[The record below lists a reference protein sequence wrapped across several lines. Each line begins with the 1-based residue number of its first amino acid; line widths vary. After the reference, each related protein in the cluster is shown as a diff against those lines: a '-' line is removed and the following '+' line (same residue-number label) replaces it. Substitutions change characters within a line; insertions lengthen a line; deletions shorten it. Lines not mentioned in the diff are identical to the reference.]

1 MMLSNI
7 LDEYRMKIDSRLD
20 ILCALSDQPYD
31 GVIDAG
37 RYSLLAGGK
46 RIRPIILL
54 EFYKLCGGNDDCA
67 YNFACGLEMIHTY
80 SLIHDDLPCMDN
92 DDLRRGKPSCHKQY
106 GEGMA
111 LLAGDFLLTEAFG
124 VCAKTLGLPQERVL
138 KAIAYLSSCASGAG
152 MIGGQVIDTTLNI
165 ENEQM
170 LFKMYSLKT
179 CALIR
184 AAAVC
189 GVILAGGDEGKIAL
203 AESYA
208 ENLGLA
214 FQIVDDFLDKQ
225 GNAEVIGKPTGSDD
239 KNSKTTSI
247 KLLGEERCR
256 ALAEEFTKNAVL
268 ALDSFD
274 GDTSTLKSITEM
286 LLVRDK

>member
-1 MMLSNI
+1 MIDSVLNDYK
-7 LDEYRMKIDSRLD
+7 LKIESRLD
-20 ILCALSDQPYD
+20 MLSALSSQPYD
-31 GVIDAG
+31 GVIDAA

-54 EFYKLCGGNDDCA
+54 EFYKLCGAADDCA
-67 YNFACGLEMIHTY
+67 YNFACAVEMIHTY

-92 DDLRRGKPSCHKQY
+92 DDMRRGKPSCHKQY

-111 LLAGDFLLTEAFG
+111 LLAGDCLLTEAFE
-124 VCAKTLGLPQERVL
+124 VCGKTLGLPPERVL
-138 KAIAYLSSCASGAG
+138 KAVTYLSAAAGSAG
-152 MIGGQVIDTTLNI
+152 MIGGQVIDTSVSI

-189 GVILAGGDEGKIAL
+189 GVILAGGDDQKISL
-203 AESYA
+203 AEKYA

-214 FQIVDDFLDKQ
+214 FQIVDDLLDKD

-239 KNSKTTSI
+239 KNQKITSI

-256 ALAEEFTKNAVL
+256 ALAAEFTKG
-268 ALDSFD
+268 ALDALSAFE
-274 GDTSTLKSITEM
+274 GDTSNLKELTE
-286 LLVRDK
+286 LLLTRDR